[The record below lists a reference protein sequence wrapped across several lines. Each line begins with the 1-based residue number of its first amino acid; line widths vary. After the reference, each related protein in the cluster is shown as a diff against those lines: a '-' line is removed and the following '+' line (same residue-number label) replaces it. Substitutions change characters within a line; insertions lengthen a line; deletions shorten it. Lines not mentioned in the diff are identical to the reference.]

1 MKILNVTDLMNPF
14 SGGGATTRA
23 YQMSRYLAL
32 GGAQVGML
40 TTNWDLDIKY
50 VSDLP
55 DVDWHSVN
63 ALHCRYLFPIGAKAW
78 LEQNIANY
86 DVVHIS
92 KNWSALASMAASAAY
107 EHNIPYVFSGMGLVS
122 MHKRSRMLK
131 WFYTKYLSIPMMRRA
146 SACIAVTD
154 EEKAALIAAGVSS
167 ERIHVIPNGIV
178 LEELLHKDD
187 IHFRRQHRLDDR
199 KIMLFIGRMD
209 SVKGVDIL
217 IDAFSKNR
225 QQLKD
230 WILVLVGTET
240 PYRKKMQEKVALLDL
255 NESIHF
261 LNPLFG
267 NEKSEAYH
275 AAEFVVIPSIK
286 DAMTTIAPE
295 AACCAKPVLITN
307 TCDFGELARQG
318 GAIEVDPTIDALSH
332 GLRILT
338 SDDFDRVGMGKKGYD
353 YVVNKFRWENLAVEY
368 MDVLRSA
375 LVTSKQ
381 ENHHPR

>member
-23 YQMSRYLAL
+23 YQMCRYLAL
-32 GGAQVGML
+32 GGVQVDML

-55 DVDWHSVN
+55 EVDWHSVN

-78 LEQNIANY
+78 LQKNIANY

-92 KNWSALASMAASAAY
+92 KNWSVLASMAATAAFK
-107 EHNIPYVFSGMGLVS
+107 HNIPYVFSGMGLVS
-122 MHKRSRMLK
+122 MRNRSRMLK
-131 WFYTKYLSIPMMRRA
+131 WFYTKYLSIPMMQRA
-146 SACIAVTD
+146 SSCIAVTD
-154 EEKAALIAAGVSS
+154 EERAVLISAGVSS

-178 LEELLHKDD
+178 LDELSHKDD
-187 IHFRRQHRLDDR
+187 GHFRRHHCLDDR
-199 KIMLFIGRMD
+199 KIILFIGRMD

-217 IDAFSKNR
+217 IDAFARNR
-225 QQLKD
+225 QQFKD
-230 WILVLVGTET
+230 WLLVLVGTNT
-240 PYRKKMQEKVALLDL
+240 PYRKQMQEKVASLGL
-255 NESIHF
+255 NESIRF

-286 DAMTTIAPE
+286 DAMTIIAPE

-318 GAIEVDPTIDALSH
+318 GSIEVDPTIEALSH
-332 GLRILT
+332 GLKILA
-338 SDDFDRVGMGKKGYD
+338 SDDFDRVAMGKKGYD
-353 YVVNKFRWENLAVEY
+353 YVANRFRWENLAVEY
-368 MDVLRSA
+368 VDVLQSA
-375 LVTSKQ
+375 LANK
-381 ENHHPR
+381 